1 MLPKS
6 LSPKERNSGQIRFQD
21 ILVNGTPGIHTRM
34 SVYGTGPMG
43 GKEKRE
49 STRSNQD
56 ERFEGDP
63 GVIFCNTNCFAKK
76 VCVLKHEDN

>member
-1 MLPKS
+1 MAHLAYT
-6 LSPKERNSGQIRFQD
+6 QVD
-21 ILVNGTPGIHTRM
+21 
-34 SVYGTGPMG
+34 TGPMG
-43 GKEKRE
+43 GKEKGE